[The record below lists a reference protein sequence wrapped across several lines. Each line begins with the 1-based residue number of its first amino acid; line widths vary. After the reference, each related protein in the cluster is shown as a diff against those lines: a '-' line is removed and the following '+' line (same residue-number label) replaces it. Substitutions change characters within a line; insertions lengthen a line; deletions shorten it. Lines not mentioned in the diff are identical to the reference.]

1 MAKETRSL
9 FPRVEQLLKLL
20 LVVPA
25 SFAIIVLK
33 SFSMLRRVKT
43 YLRSTMT
50 QKRLNHACVLNLYP
64 ERLDTLSVD
73 RLLKSFV
80 SRLMTIDAQFLVAHS
95 NLAITLWTLASDNR
109 A

>member
-9 FPRVEQLLKLL
+9 FPQVEQLLKLL

-25 SFAIIVLK
+25 SFASAER

-50 QKRLNHACVLNLYP
+50 QKRLNHVCVLNSYP

-73 RLLKSFV
+73 RQLKSFV
-80 SRLMTIDAQFLVAHS
+80 IRLMTIDAQFLVAHS
-95 NLAITLWTLASDNR
+95 NLAITLWTLASHNR